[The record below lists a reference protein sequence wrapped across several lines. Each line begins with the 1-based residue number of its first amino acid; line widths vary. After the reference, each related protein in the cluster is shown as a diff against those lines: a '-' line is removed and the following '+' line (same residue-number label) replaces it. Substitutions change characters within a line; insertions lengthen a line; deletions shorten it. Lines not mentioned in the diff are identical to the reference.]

1 MSSDHLVVLWTTDNL
16 FTVEEMILLY
26 TLNAKKQSWFKEVTL
41 INWGAAT
48 KLLAENQELQE
59 RMADFVDVGVN
70 LESCKHCAD
79 TIGAAET
86 LGNLGFDV
94 KYMGEPLSEYLK
106 SGASVISV

>member
-48 KLLAENQELQE
+48 KLLAENQDLQE
-59 RMADFVDVGVN
+59 RMADFVDVGVT

>member
-1 MSSDHLVVLWTTDNL
+1 MNSDHLVVLWTTDNL

-48 KLLAENQELQE
+48 KLLAENQDLQE
-59 RMADFVDVGVN
+59 RMNDFMDVGVN
-70 LESCKHCAD
+70 LQSCKHCAD
-79 TIGAAET
+79 KIGGTDT
-86 LGNLGFDV
+86 LRELGFDV

-106 SGASVISV
+106 SGASVITV